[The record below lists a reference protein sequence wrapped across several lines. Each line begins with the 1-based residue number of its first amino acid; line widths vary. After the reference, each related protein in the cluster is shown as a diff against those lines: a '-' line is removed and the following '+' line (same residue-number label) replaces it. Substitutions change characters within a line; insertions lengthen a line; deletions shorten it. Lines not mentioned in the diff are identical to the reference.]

1 MDTSASESTS
11 NVTRLELGGR
21 QFILLGTAHVS
32 RDSVEEVGRAIR
44 ELEPDRVCVEI
55 DEARHRSLVEK
66 RSWESLNVYKVIRE
80 KKGFLLLGNL
90 VLSSFQRRM
99 GADLGVT
106 PGEEMLAAMQVAQEL
121 GIPTSFVDR
130 EIHTTLR
137 RAWARARLWG
147 KMKMLAALL
156 GSVFSRE
163 KLPQEE

>member
-90 VLSSFQRRM
+90 
-99 GADLGVT
+99 
-106 PGEEMLAAMQVAQEL
+106 
-121 GIPTSFVDR
+121 
-130 EIHTTLR
+130 
-137 RAWARARLWG
+137 
-147 KMKMLAALL
+147 
-156 GSVFSRE
+156 
-163 KLPQEE
+163 